1 MEDCGRKVA
10 WCFKGRGDWGTNKIW
25 LLDTDNVGSS
35 VLLLVKKVTPS
46 GYKIKI
52 TSGSSHR
59 GPYHEFCQFQLVFF
73 SWFTLHFRRWR
84 QTQRAEPTRPLN
96 HETHHGKW
104 QGQEP
109 PRLTY
114 SCSEW
119 AHSEQP
125 RPPSSVLSLKPA
137 TDGILLGNMI
147 ERDYIPQSQIC
158 GVCFYDAMAVAKDF
172 CWKSWYLRN
181 GFVLVRDRKE
191 SW

>member
-1 MEDCGRKVA
+1 MAAWRRHCGQQ
-10 WCFKGRGDWGTNKIW
+10 
-25 LLDTDNVGSS
+25 L
-35 VLLLVKKVTPS
+35 LLLVKKLTPS

-52 TSGSSHR
+52 TSGSPHR
-59 GPYHEFCQFQLVFF
+59 GPSHEFCPFQLVFF
-73 SWFTLHFRRWR
+73 SRFTSHFRRWW
-84 QTQRAEPTRPLN
+84 QTQRAELTWPLN

-119 AHSEQP
+119 GHSEQP

-137 TDGILLGNMI
+137 TDSVLLGNMI
-147 ERDYIPQSQIC
+147 EREYIRQSQIC